1 MVILRPDIRHF
12 AAMRFIRVPLTMQQN
27 RCLLSF
33 CLAILS
39 IALCPCRSIAQEKV
53 LLNAFAHND
62 YWHKR
67 PLFDALDRG
76 FTHVEADVYLRRHQ
90 LRVGHLPVFLKS
102 SRTLESLYLEPIAA
116 RLRERNHCR
125 EAIDS
130 IVLTIDFKSRS
141 VRTYHML
148 NTLITRYKPLLS
160 SYENGHVV
168 FRELT
173 LVITG
178 HRPMQQLSSGN
189 ERFVFADGDLRL
201 MKPGHTDSSLFLMAS
216 CRYSNLLSWKGRG
229 VIQAFELA
237 RLKLLV
243 ENAHRIGIKVRL
255 WASPEKQEVWALL
268 RNCGVDLINTNKLD
282 KLRQYLSGNEQGDLQ
297 RPAADDYQP

>member
-1 MVILRPDIRHF
+1 
-12 AAMRFIRVPLTMQQN
+12 MQKN
-27 RCLLSF
+27 RCRHIFS
-33 CLAILS
+33 LAILL
-39 IALCPCRSIAQEKV
+39 ALLCPCRSIAQESI
-53 LLNAFAHND
+53 LPNGYAHND

-102 SRTLESLYLEPIAA
+102 SRTLESLYLEPIAN
-116 RLRERNHCR
+116 RLRERNNRR

-141 VRTYHML
+141 ARTYHML
-148 NTLITRYKPLLS
+148 NKLITRYKSLLS
-160 SYENGHVV
+160 SCENGRVV
-168 FRELT
+168 YRELT

-178 HRPMQQLSSGN
+178 HRPLQQLASGN

-201 MKPGHTDSSLFLMAS
+201 MKPGQTNASLFLMAS
-216 CRYSNLLSWKGRG
+216 CRYSNLLSWKGHG
-229 VIQAFELA
+229 EITGFELA

-243 ENAHRIGIKVRL
+243 DNAHQIGLKVRL
-255 WASPEKQEVWALL
+255 WASPENQEVWALL
-268 RNCGVDLINTNKLD
+268 RHCGVDLINTNKLD
-282 KLRQYLSGNEQGDLQ
+282 KLRQYLAGDAQEILNK
-297 RPAADDYQP
+297 PVADDYQP

>member
-1 MVILRPDIRHF
+1 
-12 AAMRFIRVPLTMQQN
+12 MRFIRVPLEMQQS
-27 RCLLSF
+27 RCLH
-33 CLAILS
+33 CLYLAVLF
-39 IALCPCRSIAQEKV
+39 IAFSPCTSLAQEKV
-53 LLNAFAHND
+53 LLNGFAHND

-90 LRVGHLPVFLKS
+90 LRVGHLPLFLKS
-102 SRTLESLYLEPIAA
+102 SRTLESLYLEPIAN
-116 RLRERNHCR
+116 RLRERSHCR

-148 NTLITRYKPLLS
+148 NTLITRYKPFLS
-160 SYENGHVV
+160 SCENGRVV

-178 HRPMQQLSSGN
+178 HRPLQQLSTGN

-201 MKPGHTDSSLFLMAS
+201 MKPGQTNPSLFLMAS

-229 VIQAFELA
+229 PVTGFELA

-243 ENAHRIGIKVRL
+243 DNAHRIGLKVRL

-282 KLRQYLSGNEQGDLQ
+282 KLRQYLAGDEEGNRNGTVIG
-297 RPAADDYQP
+297 DYQP